1 MKKLPLLLAA
11 LTLTHGCGK
20 TVTDFQSSSPL
31 GDGIRSKKWRT
42 QVVADDPIAAFGAG
56 EDVFTQSF
64 DLGVQDRTF
73 TLAAALTELTS
84 GLNVGYVNSYYPI
97 TVIGPNTEGGWASY
111 GSNSTRV
118 ITLGTAEAALAQ
130 FALGP
135 TGTALALFQ
144 NSDGS
149 SLSAGFFSGRSWQTF
164 LENDTGLLSTPIGSG
179 LLYSNRVTLASTF
192 DRYGRAFVAIPSVD
206 ALGNVQDATIAL
218 NSSIAGATFSTP
230 VSLTAGAL
238 TSAELALGY
247 DGNQTLCALYGLEP
261 PDFGLYARCGK
272 STDASPFGAGSTE
285 TLLHEGTARAMALAS
300 DGVDRLMAVYALSQ
314 DGSHYGIYALSAANG
329 VWDDTPIQL
338 DLSLEEKGVQSLAS
352 VSQLDRGGS
361 TGIVYLGSGRF
372 LAAWIA
378 IDSSRGVS
386 TAYSSVWDA
395 ETGEWS
401 SPEEVTDASLSL
413 NTSSPHVE
421 LSLFSNQKDNA
432 GIAFRII
439 RESSGYSATP
449 GTTTFQTQVSR
460 YHSSS
465 GWMPAKILGNGCM
478 AGVSSSFL
486 LRALPGCRHRAVG
499 AIDSGG
505 NALVVYQDQDEDG
518 IYRLMSSEFR

>member
-1 MKKLPLLLAA
+1 MRKLLILLVALA
-11 LTLTHGCGK
+11 TTHGCGK

-31 GDGIRSKKWRT
+31 GEGIRAKKWRDP
-42 QVVADDPIAAFGAG
+42 VVADDPIAAFGSG
-56 EDVFTQSF
+56 EDVFAQSF

-73 TLAAALTELTS
+73 TLAAVLTELTS

-118 ITLGTAEAALAQ
+118 VTLATGEAALAQ

-149 SLSAGFFSGRSWQTF
+149 ALSAGFFSGRSWQSF
-164 LENDTGLLSTPIGSG
+164 LENDTGLLSTPVGSG
-179 LLYSNRVTLASTF
+179 LLYSNRVGLASTF

-206 ALGNVQDATIAL
+206 ASGNVQSAAIAL
-218 NSSIAGATFSTP
+218 NSSIAGATFSNP
-230 VSLTAGAL
+230 LSITAGAL
-238 TSAELALGY
+238 SSAELALGY

-272 STDASPFGAGSTE
+272 STDASPFGASSTE
-285 TLLHEGTARAMALAS
+285 TFLQEGTARAMVMAS
-300 DGVDRLMAVYALSQ
+300 DGVDRLMAVYALST

-329 VWDDTPIQL
+329 VWDDAPTQL
-338 DLSLEEKGVQSLAS
+338 DLSLEEKGIQSLAS
-352 VSQLDRGGS
+352 VTQLDRGGS

-378 IDSSRGVS
+378 VDTSRGVS

-401 SPEEVTDASLSL
+401 SPKEVTDASLSVD
-413 NTSSPHVE
+413 SSPPHVE

-432 GIAFRII
+432 GIALRLI

-460 YHSSS
+460 YHSTS
-465 GWMPAKILGNGCM
+465 GWMPAKILGNGCT
-478 AGVSSSFL
+478 AGTSSSSL

-499 AIDSGG
+499 AIDSRG
-505 NALVVYQDQDEDG
+505 NALVVFQDQDEDG
-518 IYRLMSSEFR
+518 IYRLVSSEFR